1 MIKGDN
7 LYTET
12 PNIIPFVSPFKAE
25 ILTRSELEV
34 IKEKTLYLL
43 AEIGVHFPSS
53 KALQIF
59 SDHGAQVDLETQI
72 VRIPPDLVLKAMST
86 APRSFILGGREER
99 FDLLLDGSCSYLST
113 DGTGIHVIDFETR
126 EKRAS
131 CKKDVALMAR
141 ICDALPL
148 VSFYWPMVS
157 AKDYGQ
163 TASLHQCHAGL
174 TNTLKHVRG
183 GTTMHPRLAKYIV
196 EMAAV
201 LAGSS
206 EVLVQR
212 PPINANICTIS
223 PLSHDEHG
231 IESALV
237 YAEAGLPISFMAMPT
252 MGSTAPASPL
262 GALVMGDAEVI
273 SAMTLIQLEFP
284 GAPVFHAVFTSL
296 MDPRTGGYISEVP
309 TSSYLMA
316 KQLAHAWN
324 VPCLGGARVSGD
336 APELGWQSGYEV
348 GLGSA
353 MSALAGGEICGLM
366 GLVGSA
372 TTLYP
377 EEVILDHDAYL
388 HIYELLSHHNL
399 DQIDAAFD
407 VIKAVGPRGHFLA
420 QKHTREHIRDF
431 RLSPLKRQKNDH
443 GEPRDPRELA
453 LEQFKEIEASHHP
466 QPLPD
471 EKLTE
476 LDLILEAA
484 EREAKKIFG

>member
-1 MIKGDN
+1 M
-7 LYTET
+7 
-12 PNIIPFVSPFKAE
+12 
-25 ILTRSELEV
+25 
-34 IKEKTLYLL
+34 
-43 AEIGVHFPSS
+43 
-53 KALQIF
+53 
-59 SDHGAQVDLETQI
+59 DLETRI
-72 VRIPPDLVLKAMST
+72 VRIPPDLVMKAMST
-86 APRSFILGGREER
+86 APRVFVLGGREER

-113 DGTGIHVIDFETR
+113 DGTGIHVIDLETR

-157 AKDYGQ
+157 AKDFGQ

-183 GTTMHPRLAKYIV
+183 GTTMHPRLARYIV
-196 EMAAV
+196 DMATV
-201 LAGSS
+201 VAGSA
-206 EVLVQR
+206 EVRVQR
-212 PPINANICTIS
+212 PPICANICTIS

-237 YAEAGLPISFMAMPT
+237 YAEAGIPISFMAMPT
-252 MGSTAPASPL
+252 MGSTAPATPL

-273 SAMTLIQLEFP
+273 SAMTLIQLAFP

-309 TSSYLMA
+309 TPSYMMA

-336 APELGWQSGYEV
+336 SPEINWQSGYEV
-348 GLGSA
+348 GLGAA
-353 MSALAGGEICGLM
+353 MTAMAGGDICGLM

-377 EEVILDHDAYL
+377 EEIILDHDAYY
-388 HIYELLSHHNL
+388 HAYEMLRRYRL
-399 DQIDAAFD
+399 DQIDSALD
-407 VIKAVGPRGHFLA
+407 VIKIVGQRGHFLA
-420 QKHTREHIRDF
+420 QKHTRKHIRDF
-431 RLSPLKRQKNDH
+431 RLSPLQRQKDTN
-443 GEPRDPRELA
+443 GIPRDPRELA
-453 LEQFKEIEASHHP
+453 LEKFKEIEANHHP
-466 QPLPD
+466 KPLPD
-471 EKLTE
+471 EVIKE
-476 LDLILEAA
+476 LDRIIEAA
-484 EREAKKIFG
+484 EGEAEKLFGN

>member
-1 MIKGDN
+1 
-7 LYTET
+7 
-12 PNIIPFVSPFKAE
+12 
-25 ILTRSELEV
+25 
-34 IKEKTLYLL
+34 
-43 AEIGVHFPSS
+43 
-53 KALQIF
+53 
-59 SDHGAQVDLETQI
+59 VDLETRI
-72 VRIPPDLVLKAMST
+72 VRIPPDLVMKAMST
-86 APRSFILGGREER
+86 APRVFVLGGREER

-113 DGTGIHVIDFETR
+113 DGTGIHVIDLETR

-157 AKDYGQ
+157 AKDFGQ

-183 GTTMHPRLAKYIV
+183 GTTMHPRLARYIV
-196 EMAAV
+196 DMATV
-201 LAGSS
+201 VAGSA
-206 EVLVQR
+206 EVRVQR
-212 PPINANICTIS
+212 PPICANICTIS

-237 YAEAGLPISFMAMPT
+237 YAEAGIPISFMAMPT
-252 MGSTAPASPL
+252 MGSTAPATPL

-273 SAMTLIQLEFP
+273 SAMTLIQLAFP

-309 TSSYLMA
+309 TPSYMMA

-336 APELGWQSGYEV
+336 SPEINWQSGYEV
-348 GLGSA
+348 GLGAA
-353 MSALAGGEICGLM
+353 MTAMAGGDICGLM

-377 EEVILDHDAYL
+377 EEIILDHDAYY
-388 HIYELLSHHNL
+388 HAYEMLRSYRL
-399 DQIDAAFD
+399 DQLDSALD
-407 VIKAVGPRGHFLA
+407 VIKTVGQRGHFLA
-420 QKHTREHIRDF
+420 QKHTRKHIRDF
-431 RLSPLKRQKNDH
+431 RLSPLLRQKGDA
-443 GEPRDPRELA
+443 GMPCDPRDMA
-453 LEQFKEIEASHHP
+453 LEKFKQIEASHNP
-466 QPLPD
+466 QPLPS
-471 EKLTE
+471 EKLKE
-476 LDLILEAA
+476 LDHIIEAA
-484 EREAKKIFG
+484 EQEANKIYGN